1 VDGSFVG
8 NTPSDLQLPEGEH
21 AVAVKK
27 TGFKDWA
34 RKLKVTS
41 GSNVHLKAELDK
53 AANP

>member
-27 TGFKDWA
+27 TGFKDWE